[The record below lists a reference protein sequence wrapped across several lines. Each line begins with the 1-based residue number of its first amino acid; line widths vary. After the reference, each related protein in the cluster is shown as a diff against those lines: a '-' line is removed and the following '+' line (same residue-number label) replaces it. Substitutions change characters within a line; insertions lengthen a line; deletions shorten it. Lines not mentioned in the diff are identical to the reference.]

1 MMWPFKKTLPRIRSS
16 WLASNSISDKW
27 GDSFNKSKRQM
38 RADIEEQTAQIKV
51 FEDKLK
57 EVEQTKRT
65 TDALMTRLREQA
77 NDADSSEQVRRDNL
91 TKLQLKEGEFRQ
103 EVDRALNYMK
113 SIRQASNTRWLIEN
127 ILNRSFRDPERLSDP
142 PVFEPKSWS
151 EIFAEL
157 PEGGDMDAD
166 YLEEMYDYFGIN
178 TKGSQSTEDPKKSP
192 KDEIDPLI

>member
-157 PEGGDMDAD
+157 PEGDDMDAD

-178 TKGSQSTEDPKKSP
+178 TKDSQSTEDPKTSP